1 MVFCQELLI
10 NYIEYMFAN
19 FLGRFSHDLGIDLGT
34 KNTLVYMN
42 DKGIVINEPSV
53 VAINKRTNEILEVG
67 EAANRMVG
75 KTPGHIEAIKPLVDG
90 VISDFEVTEKML
102 KYFITKVHQEN
113 FALIPRP
120 RVVIGIPLDL
130 TEVERKAVEDAAKS
144 AGARKVY
151 LIEEAMAA
159 AIGAHLPVIDA
170 TATMVVDI
178 GGGSSEIAVISLGGV
193 VTWKSLRLAGNE
205 FDNNI
210 IEYIREEFNILI
222 GEQIAESIK
231 IKIGSAMPLDEP
243 KEMEVR
249 GRDLITGLPKAI
261 IVNDVQIREALSRTV
276 SKITDNIK
284 TILET
289 TPPELVSDI
298 YERGIF
304 LSGGGALLRGLD
316 KAISLAA
323 KIPVKI
329 AEDPLTCVVRGTG
342 YLLENKELFEKV
354 KQIVKSRNLSIYEQL
369 EEIKPI
375 DTVSTDTT
383 LQQAR
388 EIKTQR
394 IKQSIKETIKSLINE
409 NINPTKYKVNKRT
422 GISFITLNKYYQLI
436 LDEVTN
442 EKIIKTTI

>member
-1 MVFCQELLI
+1 
-10 NYIEYMFAN
+10 MFAKL
-19 FLGRFSHDLGIDLGT
+19 LGRFSHDLGIDLGT
-34 KNTLVYMN
+34 KNTLVYVT

-67 EAANRMVG
+67 EAANRMIG

-102 KYFITKVHQEN
+102 KYFITKVHNEH

-159 AIGAHLPVIDA
+159 AIGAHLPVTDA

-178 GGGSSEIAVISLGGV
+178 GGGTTEMAVISLGGV

-222 GEQIAESIK
+222 GEQVAESIK

-243 KEMEVR
+243 KELEVR

-261 IVNDVQIREALSRTV
+261 MVNDIQIREAINRTII
-276 SKITDNIK
+276 KIVENIK

-316 KAISLAA
+316 KAISLAS

-342 YLLENKELFEKV
+342 YLLGNKELLEKV
-354 KQIVKSRNLSIYEQL
+354 VLPSASGK
-369 EEIKPI
+369 
-375 DTVSTDTT
+375 
-383 LQQAR
+383 
-388 EIKTQR
+388 
-394 IKQSIKETIKSLINE
+394 
-409 NINPTKYKVNKRT
+409 
-422 GISFITLNKYYQLI
+422 
-436 LDEVTN
+436 
-442 EKIIKTTI
+442 

>member
-1 MVFCQELLI
+1 
-10 NYIEYMFAN
+10 MFAKL
-19 FLGRFSHDLGIDLGT
+19 LGKFSHDLGIDLGT
-34 KNTLVYMN
+34 KNTLVYLT

-67 EAANRMVG
+67 TEAQKMVG

-102 KYFITKVHQEN
+102 KYFITKVHNEN
-113 FALIPRP
+113 FVLIPRP

-130 TEVERKAVEDAAKS
+130 TEVEKKAVEDAARS

-159 AIGAHLPVIDA
+159 AIGAHLPVTDA

-178 GGGSSEIAVISLGGV
+178 GGGTTEIAVISLGGV

-222 GEQIAESIK
+222 GEQIAEEIK
-231 IKIGSAMPLDEP
+231 VKIGSAIPLDEP

-249 GRDLITGLPKAI
+249 GRDLISGLPKAV
-261 IVNDVQIREALSRTV
+261 IVTDKQIREAISRTIL
-276 SKITDNIK
+276 KIVENIK

-316 KAISLAA
+316 KAISLAS

-329 AEDPLTCVVRGTG
+329 ADDPLTCVVRGAG
-342 YLLENKELFEKV
+342 YLLGDKTLLEKV
-354 KQIVKSRNLSIYEQL
+354 VLPSSSGK
-369 EEIKPI
+369 
-375 DTVSTDTT
+375 
-383 LQQAR
+383 
-388 EIKTQR
+388 
-394 IKQSIKETIKSLINE
+394 
-409 NINPTKYKVNKRT
+409 
-422 GISFITLNKYYQLI
+422 
-436 LDEVTN
+436 
-442 EKIIKTTI
+442 